1 MRLSPTDD
9 EYANRIG
16 AALRSQLGGS
26 HRATETVM
34 NWTGASDRTARTWIH
49 GTSGPSGAHLIYLAR
64 ESPSVWE
71 AVCDWT
77 GHPEAILALDIHA
90 SEVALAQ
97 AIGALERL
105 KRRSG
110 GVQKPQ

>member
-1 MRLSPTDD
+1 MRLSPTDE

-26 HRATETVM
+26 HRAAKTVM

-49 GTSGPSGAHLIYLAR
+49 GSGGPSGAHLICLAR
-64 ESPSVWE
+64 ESPPIWE
-71 AVCDWT
+71 AVCHWT
-77 GHPEAILALDIHA
+77 GHPEAIFALDIHA

-110 GVQKPQ
+110 LVQKSQ